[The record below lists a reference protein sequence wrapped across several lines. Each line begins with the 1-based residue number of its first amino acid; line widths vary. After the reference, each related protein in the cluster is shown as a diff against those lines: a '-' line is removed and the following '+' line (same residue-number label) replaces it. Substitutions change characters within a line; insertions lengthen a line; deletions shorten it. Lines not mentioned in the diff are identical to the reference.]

1 MEISSD
7 PQFVRFFLP
16 RFGFA
21 TGAVAGSVTV
31 AELPNCDRL
40 SCNRLS

>member
-1 MEISSD
+1 
-7 PQFVRFFLP
+7 LL

-21 TGAVAGSVTV
+21 TGALAGAVV
-31 AELPNCDRL
+31 VGELPNCDLL